1 MSIYSQLTQTRVNA
15 GRRPPR
21 NSETKS
27 LVSETDFA
35 GHLLRGNVS
44 PYSCGPT
51 RTDCSRSQTDWS
63 SKLNYMQTDC
73 ENQPE
78 SGCRWAQLVWIR
90 LFAIGTL
97 LWFYSYIKAS
107 LLSAYVNLH
116 PCRSSDT
123 VSGGISVSDLRLW
136 MHTECKQL
144 MWIYVHVG
152 SNTFATDSN
161 RFLWTLLIY
170 QS

>member
-27 LVSETDFA
+27 LVSETDFT

-51 RTDCSRSQTDWS
+51 QSLSDRLVIQF
-63 SKLNYMQTDC
+63 KLNANRFSKSAGIRLPLSTTRLDL
-73 ENQPE
+73 
-78 SGCRWAQLVWIR
+78 SLRDRDSAQLVV
-90 LFAIGTL
+90 
-97 LWFYSYIKAS
+97 LWFSSYIKAS

-116 PCRSSDT
+116 PCRNSDT
-123 VSGGISVSDLRLW
+123 VSGGISVSDLRL
-136 MHTECKQL
+136 
-144 MWIYVHVG
+144 
-152 SNTFATDSN
+152 
-161 RFLWTLLIY
+161 
-170 QS
+170 